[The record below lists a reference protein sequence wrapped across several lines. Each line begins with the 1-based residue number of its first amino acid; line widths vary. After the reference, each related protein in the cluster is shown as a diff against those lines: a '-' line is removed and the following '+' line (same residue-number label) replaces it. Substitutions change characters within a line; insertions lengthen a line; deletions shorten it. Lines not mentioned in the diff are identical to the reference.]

1 VRIFRLDDEGPEV
14 EDIQHRLAALGVA
27 IDQGEMHGRF
37 GPSTDRAVR
46 AFQERRSL
54 RVDGRVG
61 PDTWGQL
68 IEAGYRLGDRV
79 VYLHAPYF
87 RGDDVR
93 ALQRKLN
100 ALGFDAGRED
110 GLFGPLADAA
120 VREFQRN
127 VGDDPDGIVGPATV
141 AAIDRMRP
149 IEAGPGRALVREEEE
164 LRRGRGRG
172 PIEGRVIA
180 IDPEEG
186 GDPAGARAIAGFLTE
201 RLAGA
206 GAKPATVGSGAADTS
221 ERARAANDLDAAACV
236 SILLDEGPP
245 EADGPTCSYWGSAAS
260 YSPAGLLLAQ
270 LILEELERELG
281 VRGRLQRLNGAL
293 LRETG
298 MPCVQIEPFSLRN
311 DREAALA
318 RTPETPRRVG
328 EALSRGLR
336 RFFDDG

>member
-27 IDQGEMHGRF
+27 IDQGELHGRF

-79 VYLHAPYF
+79 LYLHAPYF

-127 VGDDPDGIVGPATV
+127 VGDDSDGIVGPATV

-180 IDPEEG
+180 IDVVEG
-186 GDPAGARAIAGFLTE
+186 GDPPGARAIVAFLTE
-201 RLAGA
+201 RLAGV
-206 GAKPATVGSGAADTS
+206 GAKPATIGSGAGTS

-245 EADGPTCSYWGSAAS
+245 EADGPTCSYWGSATS

-281 VRGRLQRLNGAL
+281 IHGRLRRSNGSL
-293 LRETG
+293 LRETE
-298 MPCVQIEPFSLRN
+298 MPCVQIEPFSLR
-311 DREAALA
+311 EAALA
-318 RTPETPRRVG
+318 RAPETPRRVG